1 MRAYDF
7 SRLQWITDVGGGSGA
22 FIGALLAQA
31 GFSMQRIVT
40 TDASIAVVEALA

>member
-7 SRLQWITDVGGGSGA
+7 SRLQSITDVGGGSGA
-22 FIGALLAQA
+22 FVGALLAQA